1 MDVGGRVAFYF
12 CEVFGGVRFFSR
24 LHFGIAGSPVV
35 AREVFF
41 FLGDVGVGVGDARSF
56 VLILGSLVP
65 A

>member
-1 MDVGGRVAFYF
+1 MLAGGWLFYF

-24 LHFGIAGSPVV
+24 LNFGIAGSAVV
-35 AREVFF
+35 AREVF